1 MEKKTKSDFYLPD
14 PGLKAAVE
22 VARDLNMPLLVT
34 GEPGT
39 GKTKLADWIAGPE
52 MLNSRVFRFNTKTTS
67 IAKDLF
73 YRYDAIRHFGD
84 RESNPMRYIHLEA
97 FGLAVFHSTREYR
110 PVVLIDEIDKAP
122 RDFPNDVLYEFEE
135 FAFRIEEATIE
146 DIKDYNFAHL
156 VKGLPINIG
165 EDGYIR
171 LPEEI
176 PPPFLLLTSNSEKN
190 LPEAF
195 LRRCIFYHIS
205 FPDKELLLKIVKA
218 KSKASKRY
226 ENHLDKIV
234 EFFLNIRG
242 QGVRKPPATAELIN
256 WIESLKGRDIDW
268 EELDKGNKKMRL
280 KLEETLPVLVKNT
293 SDFHTTKENIQNYF
307 N

>member
-1 MEKKTKSDFYLPD
+1 MDYVNF
-14 PGLKAAVE
+14 
-22 VARDLNMPLLVT
+22 
-34 GEPGT
+34 
-39 GKTKLADWIAGPE
+39 
-52 MLNSRVFRFNTKTTS
+52 
-67 IAKDLF
+67 
-73 YRYDAIRHFGD
+73 
-84 RESNPMRYIHLEA
+84 EA
-97 FGLAVFHSTREYR
+97 FGLAIFHAAKDYR

-135 FAFRIEEATIE
+135 FAFRIEEATSA
-146 DIKDYNFAHL
+146 DIKDYNFVNL
-156 VKGLPINIG
+156 PKDLPINID
-165 EDGYIR
+165 EAGYIR

-205 FPDKELLLKIVKA
+205 FPKKELLLQIVRA
-218 KSKASKRY
+218 KSKATKRY

-242 QGVRKPPATAELIN
+242 QGVRKPPATAELLN
-256 WIESLKGRDIDW
+256 WMESLNGRGVDW
-268 EELDKGNKKMRL
+268 DELDKGDKEMRL

-293 SDFHTTKENIQNYF
+293 NDFHTTKENIKNYF
-307 N
+307 GNTNG